1 MDCDGRGPAPTAG
14 TDFVVPPVRQS
25 YKQPIDAAGASDDG
39 RPMPGLVAETAKVAQ
54 AFMEPS
60 RALASRLPEDCARS
74 VLALLAV
81 KDIPAAAACSRAW
94 GAAARTS
101 ELWMALVSTR
111 WPSASSG
118 ALRQAVMCRG
128 PREYYRQQTAVLRAH
143 TPRRPPLDLENLL
156 VQIEL
161 TQNGRVICSVAREA
175 RDVLRWACEDTDG
188 RARDGIEFDNLHAR
202 VDTSKCNQ
210 FPPEE
215 ADPVSI
221 SYSVIRKSDGRVAA
235 LVPAAELEVGSGTF
249 MGHDPSIPDLGQQP
263 HSFAANPS
271 LYGFYPVQCQQRT
284 LLDVEPH
291 DVSTSWLLQRMGEGH
306 VCKTL
311 ADVHI
316 GTSSELREDSEPWV
330 PSADASVAVGEDYV
344 ELRRILVTFSL
355 HLKRPLTEDDSDDE
369 EGFVSIKF
377 LNLDEIR
384 RAFDQRLVFR

>member
-1 MDCDGRGPAPTAG
+1 M
-14 TDFVVPPVRQS
+14 V
-25 YKQPIDAAGASDDG
+25 SD
-39 RPMPGLVAETAKVAQ
+39 Q
-54 AFMEPS
+54 PS

-271 LYGFYPVQCQQRT
+271 LHGFFPVQCQQRT
-284 LLDVEPH
+284 LLDVEPR
-291 DVSTSWLLQRMGEGH
+291 DVSTSWLLQRMGQRQH
-306 VCKTL
+306 FCKMV
-311 ADVHI
+311 AGVHI
-316 GTSSELREDSEPWV
+316 GTSRELPDDDSEPWV
-330 PSADASVAVGEDYV
+330 PSAGALVAVGEGYI
-344 ELRRILVTFSL
+344 ELRRILVAFDL
-355 HLKRPLTEDDSDDE
+355 HLERVREERVDDDSDDE
-369 EGFVSIKF
+369 NQFIDHHF
-377 LNLDEIR
+377 LTLDELR
-384 RAFDQRLVFR
+384 LALGEHLVFR

>member
-1 MDCDGRGPAPTAG
+1 M
-14 TDFVVPPVRQS
+14 
-25 YKQPIDAAGASDDG
+25 AAD
-39 RPMPGLVAETAKVAQ
+39 
-54 AFMEPS
+54 

-74 VLALLAV
+74 VLTLLAV

-94 GAAARTS
+94 CAAARTS

-111 WPSASSG
+111 WPATASG
-118 ALRQAVMCRG
+118 TLRQAVLRRG
-128 PREYYRQQTAVLRAH
+128 PREYYRQQAAVLRVH
-143 TPRRPPLDLENLL
+143 TPRRPALDLDDLL
-156 VQIEL
+156 VQLDL
-161 TQNGRVICSVAREA
+161 TQNGRTICSVAREA
-175 RDVLRWACEDTDG
+175 RDVLRRDCEDMDC
-188 RARDGIEFDNLHAR
+188 RLRDGIIFDNLDAR
-202 VDTSKCNQ
+202 VDTSEDDT

-215 ADPVSI
+215 DKVSI

-271 LYGFYPVQCQQRT
+271 LYGFYPVLCQQRT

-316 GTSSELREDSEPWV
+316 GTSRELPTGSEPWV

>member
-1 MDCDGRGPAPTAG
+1 M
-14 TDFVVPPVRQS
+14 
-25 YKQPIDAAGASDDG
+25 
-39 RPMPGLVAETAKVAQ
+39 LVLST
-54 AFMEPS
+54 
-60 RALASRLPEDCARS
+60 
-74 VLALLAV
+74 LLL
-81 KDIPAAAACSRAW
+81 
-94 GAAARTS
+94 TS
-101 ELWMALVSTR
+101 EL
-111 WPSASSG
+111 G
-118 ALRQAVMCRG
+118 
-128 PREYYRQQTAVLRAH
+128 Y
-143 TPRRPPLDLENLL
+143 
-156 VQIEL
+156 
-161 TQNGRVICSVAREA
+161 VAREA
-175 RDVLRWACEDTDG
+175 RDVLRRDCEDMDC
-188 RARDGIEFDNLHAR
+188 RLRDGIIFDNLDAR
-202 VDTSKCNQ
+202 VDTSEDDT

-215 ADPVSI
+215 AKVSI

-235 LVPAAELEVGSGTF
+235 LIPTTELVWSSGIALGTDPHFANVPEGNR
-249 MGHDPSIPDLGQQP
+249 
-263 HSFAANPS
+263 FAANPS

>member
-1 MDCDGRGPAPTAG
+1 M
-14 TDFVVPPVRQS
+14 
-25 YKQPIDAAGASDDG
+25 
-39 RPMPGLVAETAKVAQ
+39 AED
-54 AFMEPS
+54 

-74 VLALLAV
+74 VLTLLAV

-94 GAAARTS
+94 CAAARTS
-101 ELWMALVSTR
+101 ELWMQLVSTR
-111 WPSASSG
+111 WPSTVSG
-118 ALRQAVMCRG
+118 ALRQAVLRRG
-128 PREYYRQQTAVLRAH
+128 PREYYRQQAAVLRKH
-143 TPRRPPLDLENLL
+143 TPQRPPLDLDDLL

-175 RDVLRWACEDTDG
+175 RDVLRRDCEDMDD
-188 RARDGIEFDNLHAR
+188 RLRDGIIFDDLHAR
-202 VDTSKCNQ
+202 VDTSEDDT

-215 ADPVSI
+215 AKVSI

-249 MGHDPSIPDLGQQP
+249 MGHDPSIPDFGQQP

-316 GTSSELREDSEPWV
+316 GTSRELPTGSEPWV

-355 HLKRPLTEDDSDDE
+355 HLHRPLTEDDSDDE
-369 EGFVSIKF
+369 EGFVSIKC

>member
-1 MDCDGRGPAPTAG
+1 M
-14 TDFVVPPVRQS
+14 
-25 YKQPIDAAGASDDG
+25 
-39 RPMPGLVAETAKVAQ
+39 AED
-54 AFMEPS
+54 

-74 VLALLAV
+74 VLTLLAV

-94 GAAARTS
+94 CAAARTS

-143 TPRRPPLDLENLL
+143 TPRRPRLDLENLL

-202 VDTSKCNQ
+202 VDTSKCNE

-271 LYGFYPVQCQQRT
+271 LYGFFPVKCRAT
-284 LLDVEPH
+284 LLDVEPR
-291 DVSTSWLLQRMGEGH
+291 DVSISWLLQRMGGRQH
-306 VCKTL
+306 FCKMV
-311 ADVHI
+311 AGVHI
-316 GTSSELREDSEPWV
+316 GTSRELPDDDSEPWV

-355 HLKRPLTEDDSDDE
+355 HLHRPLTEDDSDDE
-369 EGFVSIKF
+369 EGFVSIKC